1 MGTLYSNLKFLSF
14 QNHLEAIRE
23 CRVLAPVHI
32 RIKPTNHCNHD
43 CWYCAYHVDNLQLGE
58 EMDQRDAIPETKML
72 EIIDDIVEIG
82 VRAVTFSGGGE
93 PLIYKPLIECV
104 RRLAAGGVKVAA
116 LTNGSNLKGEMAD
129 VLAEH
134 GTWLRVSLDGW
145 DEASYSHAR
154 GVPEGTFGKLLEK
167 MRAFTRR
174 DTRCV
179 LGASFIIDKHNY
191 GHVAAICRTL
201 RDVGVNHVKL
211 SGVVVGNSVEENSQ
225 YHAAI
230 RDEVTRQVEQA
241 RKLED
246 DDFSV
251 VDHYHELEGRVF
263 DKLYS
268 FCPFLQ
274 FQPVIAADRRV
285 YTCHD
290 KAYNQEGLLG
300 AIEERSFRDFWFSEE
315 NRERIYSFDPSHS
328 CHHHCTV
335 HGKNLAILEY
345 LALDPDHTPFV

>member
-1 MGTLYSNLKFLSF
+1 MSALYSDLKFLGF
-14 QNHLEAIRE
+14 QEHLEAIRE
-23 CRVLAPVHI
+23 RRVLAPVHI

-58 EMDQRDAIPETKML
+58 GMDLRDAIPEAKML
-72 EIIDDIVEIG
+72 EIIDDIVEMG

-93 PLIYKPLIECV
+93 PLIYKPLPECI

-129 VLAEH
+129 VFAEY
-134 GTWLRVSLDGW
+134 GTWIRVSLDGW

-154 GVPEGTFGKLLEK
+154 GVPEGTFGKLLEN
-167 MRAFTRR
+167 MRAFATR
-174 DTRCV
+174 DTSCV
-179 LGASFIIDKHNY
+179 LGTSFNIDQHNH
-191 GHVAAICRTL
+191 GHVADICRTL

-211 SGVVVGNSVEENSQ
+211 SGVVVGNNVAENNQ
-225 YHAAI
+225 YHAKI
-230 RDEVTRQVEQA
+230 RDEVTRQIEEA

-251 VDHYHELEGRVF
+251 IDLYHELEDRVF
-263 DKLYS
+263 EKSYH

-274 FQPVIAADRRV
+274 FRPVIAADQMV
-285 YTCHD
+285 YTCQD

-300 AIEERSFRDFWFSEE
+300 SIKERGFRDYWFSEE
-315 NRERIYSFDPSHS
+315 NRDRLYSFDPSRS

-335 HGKNLAILEY
+335 HSKNLAILEY